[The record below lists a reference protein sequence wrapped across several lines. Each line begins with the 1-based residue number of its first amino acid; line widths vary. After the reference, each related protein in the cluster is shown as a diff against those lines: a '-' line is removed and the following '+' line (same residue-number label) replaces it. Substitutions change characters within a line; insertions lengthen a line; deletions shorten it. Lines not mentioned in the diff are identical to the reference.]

1 MIRALEGK
9 IQDKC
14 SQWGG
19 LQFKGKWLGEDLY
32 EMTFE
37 QRLKGSAGTSHV
49 DIWGN
54 VFSGPGNSQ
63 CKGPEKEV
71 CLDRFSLRC

>member
-1 MIRALEGK
+1 MIHALEGK

-14 SQWGG
+14 FQWGG
-19 LQFKGKWLGEDLY
+19 LQFKVEWLGEDLC

-37 QRLKGSAGTSHV
+37 QRPKGSAGTSHV

-54 VFSGPGNSQ
+54 VF
-63 CKGPEKEV
+63 
-71 CLDRFSLRC
+71 